1 MSALAE
7 GLCAVG
13 WATTSVV
20 GDEATVISAIASV
33 GDQLGKRVHG
43 RGSAEIELIV
53 PTPHDLA
60 HPRSL
65 SAHHDLGLL
74 PLHVELSHRMR
85 PCRYVVL
92 GCLDPGVP
100 PVATTLLDRHTVNFS
115 PNERALLRSAAVLVR
130 SGRRSFYSTFLPE
143 GEEYLRFDV
152 GCMEAVDDRGRE
164 AIRMLEDR
172 LAQSSPVEHHWQ
184 TGEILVIDNWR
195 ALHGRAR
202 TGVAVGRRL
211 LRIMIDG

>member
-1 MSALAE
+1 MPLRSARML
-7 GLCAVG
+7 G
-13 WATTSVV
+13 SRR
-20 GDEATVISAIASV
+20 SASSDYVARSSH
-33 GDQLGKRVHG
+33 GQL
-43 RGSAEIELIV
+43 L
-53 PTPHDLA
+53 
-60 HPRSL
+60 
-65 SAHHDLGLL
+65 
-74 PLHVELSHRMR
+74 
-85 PCRYVVL
+85 
-92 GCLDPGVP
+92 
-100 PVATTLLDRHTVNFS
+100 